1 MRQKKQSKGSKDFNF
16 LFYATFVIK
25 RKKVLVLVFFF
36 LRQLSPHLQLLR
48 EDDSVSPTELG
59 HRTHACAPYHSQTA
73 GTAGSEVREVITRRE
88 GILVLRVPQKKNTVT
103 ENSSAR

>member
-1 MRQKKQSKGSKDFNF
+1 MKDFNF